1 MNALRVYQIAH
12 KLFNETCNRYRII
25 QAFEMTEDEWRKY
38 KKLHPNA
45 KRENHLITHCK
56 PRTHKNNKSENNKH
70 INWGI
75 PQGASIFQMEVSN
88 ALNTIRQIGKY
99 DFLFQENVSK
109 SFINELN
116 KYTAIKNLI
125 TTFDK
130 TKGNYK
136 DLEILMNLEKSQREI
151 LNRAVECGT
160 NQNMEKLA
168 IDNHMPIGDIEIIQQ
183 SPNLSPKDCPND
195 KKIFDEIY
203 PIVFETVSR
212 FCKMFSK
219 QYNFDTGNRLKF
231 YVSDTIHRPYHNE

>member
-56 PRTHKNNKSENNKH
+56 QRTHKNNKSENNKH

-109 SFINELN
+109 SFINEFN

-168 IDNHMPIGDIEIIQQ
+168 IDTVPVLNE
-183 SPNLSPKDCPND
+183 NNCPAD
-195 KKIFDEIY
+195 PYAYWMWD
-203 PIVFETVSR
+203 
-212 FCKMFSK
+212 
-219 QYNFDTGNRLKF
+219 G
-231 YVSDTIHRPYHNE
+231 IHPTEPLHWLLAEFWLAAAQPLL